1 MWVPTQADEEDLY
14 TVVRQRQDQGVA
26 DPSLH
31 EWARSYEL
39 RQEDAL
45 QLAISEAEGPFVV
58 LLSNSQVGSVV
69 RAVGP
74 IIGLVNAEAFSARL
88 AESYEREFQNYTVEW
103 STRVVPLDMDVARRD
118 REIEWLASQEPLG
131 TTIIAEDEE

>member
-1 MWVPTQADEEDLY
+1 M
-14 TVVRQRQDQGVA
+14 
-26 DPSLH
+26 
-31 EWARSYEL
+31 
-39 RQEDAL
+39 
-45 QLAISEAEGPFVV
+45 QLAISEADGPFVV

-131 TTIIAEDEE
+131 TTVIAEDEE